1 MDAEV
6 GYQWTQVPLKPWIR
20 AIYYRGSGDSSS
32 GDNTHETFFQIL
44 PTVRAYAKFPY
55 FNMMNIQDA
64 FMQLN
69 VSPTATTKVGVDFH
83 YLALTNQQDLL
94 YGGAGATSRVGS
106 WGYFGR
112 ASGGKSSVGEMVDLS
127 FTHNLT
133 QSFSWSL
140 YYAHAFGDEVTRNAY
155 SLKNDAD
162 FGFLEF
168 NLSI

>member
-1 MDAEV
+1 
-6 GYQWTQVPLKPWIR
+6 LKPWIR
-20 AIYYRGSGDSSS
+20 AIYYRGSGDSNS